1 MTLKLSNLKSGLIS
15 FGGALIASL
24 CCLLP
29 FAVIVLGL
37 GTGAFMAATM
47 RYRAVLLP
55 IGLTALCGGY
65 YFYFRERRRCAA
77 LACQM
82 VGSRTNLALLIVAS
96 LMLAIEMVFALFPQT
111 VWSLMSLLM
120 EG

>member
-1 MTLKLSNLKSGLIS
+1 MKYGLIS

-29 FAVIVLGL
+29 FAVILLGL

-55 IGLTALCGGY
+55 VGLIAVGAGY
-65 YFYFRERRRCAA
+65 YFYFREKRRCNAIA
-77 LACQM
+77 RQM
-82 VGSRTNLALLIVAS
+82 VGARTNLALLIVAS
-96 LMLAIEMVFALFPQT
+96 LMLAVEVVFALFPQT
-111 VWSLMSLLM
+111 VWSLMSLIM

>member
-1 MTLKLSNLKSGLIS
+1 MNMKLSHVKSGLIS

-29 FAVIVLGL
+29 FAVILLGL

-55 IGLTALCGGY
+55 LGIVAVGAGY
-65 YFYFRERRRCAA
+65 YFYFREKRRCAS

-82 VGSRTNLALLIVAS
+82 VGARTNIALLIVAS
-96 LMLAIEMVFALFPQT
+96 LILAMEVVFALYPQT
-111 VWSLMSLLM
+111 VWSLMSSM
-120 EG
+120 MDR